1 MFRNRAS
8 ISDYYRQSFEKIKSD
23 ILRENDTTII
33 GTNTDELS
41 EYYFEKYALKP
52 IIIDDT
58 QEITWD
64 PKKYVKTIYA
74 HEREEFYQSQ
84 GDLDFECEKIDVE
97 IPIIPNENI
106 NTIAELQSSTYSLSY
121 SEKEFSFYTNKI
133 TFSLETKGYGFS
145 LSEEQIPQNLESK
158 INRVKELIS
167 WKNKDIENENKTL
180 KQNITNF
187 INDRVNKLKQDKEKI
202 SLLTKKINIS
212 LKKKE
217 DSTAKKIKVSQKP
230 IIKRVKP
237 TPTQPEEY
245 TLDHDKVNDII
256 SFLDNQG
263 KQFEKTPTSYKTLG
277 EEALRGILLVN
288 LNSIFEGNA
297 TGETFSKKGKS
308 DIYLNINKGNILVFE
323 CKIWGGEKLY
333 HSTIDQLRGY
343 LTWRHNF
350 GVMITFAKNKNF
362 SEILNKIEMII
373 KSNKSFINGYRKIN
387 ETHFVSRHSVE
398 NDTKEVEI
406 HHLFYNLYTE

>member
-1 MFRNRAS
+1 MFRNRVT
-8 ISDYYRQSFEKIKSD
+8 ISDYYRQSFEKVKSD
-23 ILRENDTTII
+23 ILRENDSTVI
-33 GTNTDELS
+33 GTNVSELS
-41 EYYFEKYALKP
+41 EYYFEKYALQP
-52 IIIDDT
+52 IVIDDK

-74 HEREEFYQSQ
+74 HEREEFYQSD
-84 GDLDFECEKIDVE
+84 GDIDFECEKIDVE

-106 NTIAELQSSTYSLSY
+106 NIIAELQSSTYSSSY
-121 SEKEFSFYTNKI
+121 SEKEFSFYVDKI
-133 TFSLETKGYGFS
+133 TFSLKTKGYRFS
-145 LSEEQIPQNLESK
+145 LGEDQIPQNLESE
-158 INRVKELIS
+158 INKVKELIS
-167 WKNKDIENENKTL
+167 WKNKDIENENQIL
-180 KQNITNF
+180 KQNIINF
-187 INDRVNKLKQDKEKI
+187 LNDRVNKLKQSKEKI
-202 SLLTKKINIS
+202 SSLTKKINIS

-217 DSTAKKIKVSQKP
+217 NPTARKIELSQKP

-245 TLDHDKVNDII
+245 TLDHDKVSDII

-263 KQFEKTPTSYKTLG
+263 KQFEKTPASYKTLG
-277 EEALRGILLVN
+277 EEELRDILLGS
-288 LNSIFEGNA
+288 LNSIFEGSA

-350 GVMITFAKNKNF
+350 GVIITFAKNKNF
-362 SEILNKIEMII
+362 SEILNQMEMIRV
-373 KSNKSFINGYRKIN
+373 KSNF
-387 ETHFVSRHSVE
+387 
-398 NDTKEVEI
+398 
-406 HHLFYNLYTE
+406 